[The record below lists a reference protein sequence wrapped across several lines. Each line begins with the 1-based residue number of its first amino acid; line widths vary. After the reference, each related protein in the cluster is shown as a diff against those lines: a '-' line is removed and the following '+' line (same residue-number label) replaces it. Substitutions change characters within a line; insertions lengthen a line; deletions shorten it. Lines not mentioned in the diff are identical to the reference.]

1 MVGLDRQQWQLQRQP
16 PHAFA
21 RHGRVEL
28 PRLSR
33 LVRKALAARGIMAGD
48 GDFYANRAL
57 RAMGVDPNQGVLRLS
72 FVHYTNQAEIDKL
85 LNALDD
91 LL

>member
-1 MVGLDRQQWQLQRQP
+1 V
-16 PHAFA
+16 
-21 RHGRVEL
+21 
-28 PRLSR
+28 
-33 LVRKALAARGIMAGD
+33 GD

-57 RAMGVDPNQGVLRLS
+57 RAMGVDPDQGVLRLS